1 MSRATESRGRG
12 PYHEREYWIWAEQ
25 EAVVGAGLF
34 KVVWLPIQQKVSL
47 EPLPKRG
54 SSPQDFE
61 LDGVDQPTTASE
73 GAYLAILRNQLE
85 MVENEDGS
93 EGGSSGL
100 FAAGTSNPDPAD
112 TSVGGV

>member
-1 MSRATESRGRG
+1 MVWTNPPLRL
-12 PYHEREYWIWAEQ
+12 RELIS
-25 EAVVGAGLF
+25 
-34 KVVWLPIQQKVSL
+34 VSL
-47 EPLPKRG
+47 IHRRPVIFAFPSNFSNISPK
-54 SSPQDFE
+54 
-61 LDGVDQPTTASE
+61 
-73 GAYLAILRNQLE
+73 AILRNQLE